1 MPNWTYAVVA
11 AKGWRH
17 AILYTSRAGLDR
29 LNGQFLSTSSR
40 APGEADKDSSSRCNT
55 LSDWLMIE
63 VSEMKVFISVAV
75 IKSCQHWTDKRNGP
89 SCPNVLN
96 PQHAV
101 IGVAVNDLAKFPID
115 SASSSQLFFSAGP
128 GRRKDS
134 GRSSRAYTPEK
145 CLVPS
150 TVASLDFPCSRQE
163 SELKETTTGHVAAES
178 QVTDPERSVT
188 TQFLRPSFSDPRS
201 LLNGFPANLHNAQK
215 ERDDDLRRQLSN
227 RYGITENRFMQKPK
241 VHEGTHLHIDHVQL
255 SLSWRQV
262 EKVTCL

>member
-1 MPNWTYAVVA
+1 MVPTVA
-11 AKGWRH
+11 PSRGNPPRRH

-101 IGVAVNDLAKFPID
+101 IGVAVNDLAKF
-115 SASSSQLFFSAGP
+115 
-128 GRRKDS
+128 
-134 GRSSRAYTPEK
+134 
-145 CLVPS
+145 V
-150 TVASLDFPCSRQE
+150 SLT
-163 SELKETTTGHVAAES
+163 LI
-178 QVTDPERSVT
+178 
-188 TQFLRPSFSDPRS
+188 
-201 LLNGFPANLHNAQK
+201 
-215 ERDDDLRRQLSN
+215 
-227 RYGITENRFMQKPK
+227 Y
-241 VHEGTHLHIDHVQL
+241 
-255 SLSWRQV
+255 
-262 EKVTCL
+262 